1 MALAGKELKGGQK
14 IFELAEN
21 IEQYVSEVFILSNSS
36 PRICTLVPLVSS
48 LKALKVRTYIGY
60 KLFV

>member
-1 MALAGKELKGGQK
+1 MALAGKELKRGQK

-21 IEQYVSEVFILSNSS
+21 IEQYLSEVFILSNSS

-48 LKALKVRTYIGY
+48 LKALKVRT
-60 KLFV
+60 